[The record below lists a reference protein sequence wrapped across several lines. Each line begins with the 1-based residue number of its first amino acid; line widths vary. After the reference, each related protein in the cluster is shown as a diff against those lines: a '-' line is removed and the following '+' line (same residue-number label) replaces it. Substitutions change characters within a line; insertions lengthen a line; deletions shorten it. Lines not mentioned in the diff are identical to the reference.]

1 MKTSRKM
8 TQILCR
14 GLEKELLQL
23 VEQADLVV
31 LDGRVIKHRDKKR
44 ENLYFY
50 EGAMVGSNKTYVN
63 ITRYTST
70 LELLSV
76 KVRCERYKYLNNGIK
91 EIVDSIIENNDCV
104 VNLDI
109 V

>member
-1 MKTSRKM
+1 MKKSTM
-8 TQILCR
+8 TRILTR

-23 VEQADLVV
+23 VEQADIAV
-31 LDGRVIKHRDKKR
+31 LDGRVVKHRDKNK

-76 KVRCERYKYLNNGIK
+76 KVRCEKYKYLNNGIK